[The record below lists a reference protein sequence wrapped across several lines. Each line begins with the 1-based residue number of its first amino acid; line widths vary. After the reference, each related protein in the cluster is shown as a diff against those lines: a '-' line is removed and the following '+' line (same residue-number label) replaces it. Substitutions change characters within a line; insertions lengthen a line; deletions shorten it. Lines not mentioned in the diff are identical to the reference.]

1 MAERVGTKRR
11 AAIGGVLG
19 PAGFITAWVAGGAI
33 KDAYSPVREAISRLA
48 AVGASTRPLMTAG
61 FISFGIGVPI
71 YATALRATIP
81 GPAWIAAVVSGVS
94 TLGVALA
101 PLERSATG
109 DTVHAWFAGIGYAG
123 LAATSL
129 LSAWQLA
136 RLGATQWARLG
147 LVSGTVSSIALVLS
161 TTDRANGLFQR
172 IGLTAGDVF
181 LVASGIAMATG
192 HFPLVDRN
200 SVRPAER

>member
-19 PAGFITAWVAGGAI
+19 PAGFISAWVVGGAV
-33 KDAYSPVREAISRLA
+33 KDAYSPVSEAISRLA

-71 YATALRATIP
+71 YAKALRATIP

-94 TLGVALA
+94 TIGVALA

-147 LVSGTVSSIALVLS
+147 LVSGTVSSVALVLS
-161 TTDRANGLFQR
+161 TTGANGLFQR
-172 IGLTAGDVF
+172 IGLTSGDVF